1 MKSIFKKIVVY
12 ILTLEA
18 KLVLRRYQPHIVA
31 VTGNVGK
38 TSTKDAI
45 FTVLSGHFHTRKSL
59 KSFNSDIGVPLT
71 ILGLPNAWSNPFS
84 WLQNIIR
91 GIALI
96 VVKQKYP
103 EWLVL
108 EVGADRPGDIARVA
122 AWLHPD
128 ISVLTH
134 ISKVPV
140 HIEYFES
147 REAVVAEKAELLR
160 ATKPEG
166 AMVLFAD
173 NEDVM
178 RLREVSQARVFSYG
192 FSPEATV
199 SASNDAVVY
208 DDDRGIPLGVSFK
221 INVAGS
227 SVPVNIKGAIGRQHI
242 FPALAAIAVAHSLG
256 LNLVSISETFKAH
269 ETAPGRMK
277 ILSGINGSILIDDSY
292 NASPV
297 AVEEALR
304 TLSMLHCAGK
314 KIVALGDMLELGK
327 YSVEEHRRLG
337 RMVGKLTHLLI
348 VVGVRARFFAE
359 GAREVRMKAKSI
371 FEYDTSSIAAEAL
384 PEHVREGDIVLIKG
398 SQGARMERIT
408 KALLR
413 EPERAGELL
422 VRQDEEW
429 TRR

>member
-1 MKSIFKKIVVY
+1 MKSIIKKIVIY

-18 KLVLRRYQPHIVA
+18 KLVLKKYKPRIIA

-38 TSTKDAI
+38 TSAKDAI

-71 ILGLPNAWSNPFS
+71 ILGLPNAWNNPFS
-84 WLQNIIR
+84 WLQNLAR
-91 GIALI
+91 GASLLI
-96 VVKQKYP
+96 VKAKYP
-103 EWLVL
+103 EWLIL

-122 AWLHPD
+122 TWLHPD

-147 REAVVAEKAELLR
+147 REAVIAEKAELLR
-160 ATKPEG
+160 ATKPG
-166 AMVLFAD
+166 GTMVLFAD

-178 RLREVSQARVFSYG
+178 QLREISQARVFSYG
-192 FSPEATV
+192 FSPDATV
-199 SASNDAVVY
+199 SASNDTVIY
-208 DDDRGIPLGVSFK
+208 DEKGMPEGTAFK
-221 INVAGS
+221 INVDGS
-227 SVPVNIKGAIGRQHI
+227 SVPVGIMGAIGRQHI
-242 FPALAAIAVAHSLG
+242 FPALAAIAVAHSQG
-256 LNLVSISETFKAH
+256 LNLVSISETFNSH
-269 ETAPGRMK
+269 ETPPGRMK
-277 ILSGINGSILIDDSY
+277 ILPGINGSVLIDDSY

-297 AVEEALR
+297 AVEEALK
-304 TLSMLHCAGK
+304 TLSTLNCAGK

-337 RMVGKLTHLLI
+337 RMVGKLAHLLV

-359 GAREVRMKAKSI
+359 GARGARMKAKNI
-371 FEYDTSSIAAEAL
+371 YEYDTSDIAAEAL
-384 PEHVREGDIVLIKG
+384 PDHVAEGDIVLIKG

-413 EPERAGELL
+413 EPEKAGELL

-429 TRR
+429 RKR